1 MNRTATRLAP
11 ALAAVLLFANAAH
24 AERAPAPG
32 GAGWEESG
40 SATWYGGRHNG
51 RRTSSG
57 EIFDMNGMT
66 AAHWQLPLGSKVR
79 VTVQDTGASVV
90 VTINDRQ
97 PYHANHVIDLSKG
110 AAERINMVGRGS
122 AMVTVA
128 ALGRA
133 ELGRNDVTEVA
144 EAPAEL
150 DASDLTDESPR
161 LHGRRHTHRGSRVA
175 SLSRPSNHAPSV
187 IQVRR
192 SVQPRAARHML

>member
-1 MNRTATRLAP
+1 MNRTATRLIP
-11 ALAAVLLFANAAH
+11 ALASFLLMANVAH
-24 AERAPAPG
+24 ADRAPVPG
-32 GAGWEESG
+32 SAGWEESG

-110 AAERINMVGRGS
+110 AAARIGMLGRGS

-128 ALGRA
+128 TADA
-133 ELGRNDVTEVA
+133 SDVTEVA

-150 DASDLTDESPR
+150 DASDLSDESPR

-175 SLSRPSNHAPSV
+175 ALSRPSNPVPSV
-187 IQVRR
+187 IRVRR